1 MFNKKNI
8 LRHSVNVFGQ
18 PQIFSARESIP
29 KWYKDTERVTGLEDN
44 RILNIFPLR
53 KSFKACFPFLDSF
66 QTGYMIP
73 LSVDI
78 AVKQT
83 EGGPSITYPEIF
95 KKPIGLRQ
103 DDQNSKL
110 PTPHGYSNLHFAWDT
125 HVSFKIPKG
134 YSALVTH
141 PLNRFDLPFLT
152 LSGII
157 DGEFTV
163 PGGNL
168 PVFFNNSFEGII
180 EAGTPIA
187 QIILF
192 KTENWSNSFDQSLN
206 EEASVNNLKSGSSV
220 IGWYKKNIW
229 KKKSFS

>member
-8 LRHSVNVFGQ
+8 LKHSVNFLGQ
-18 PQIFSARESIP
+18 PQIFPAKEVIP
-29 KWYKDTERVTGLEDN
+29 KWYKDTERIVNLEN
-44 RILNIFPLR
+44 KKILNILPLK
-53 KSFKACFPFLDSF
+53 KSFKACLPFLESL

-83 EGGPSITYPEIF
+83 EGGPSITYQELF
-95 KKPIGLRQ
+95 KKPIILR
-103 DDQNSKL
+103 DDYQNNKL
-110 PTPHGYSNLHFAWDT
+110 PTPNGYSNLHFAWDL

-152 LSGII
+152 LSAII
-157 DGEFTV
+157 DGEFVV
-163 PGGNL
+163 PGGNM

-187 QIILF
+187 QIVLF
-192 KTENWSNSFDQSLN
+192 KTENWSNILDQSLN
-206 EEASVNNLKSGSSV
+206 EEASVNNIKSGSSA

-229 KKKSFS
+229 KKKSFN